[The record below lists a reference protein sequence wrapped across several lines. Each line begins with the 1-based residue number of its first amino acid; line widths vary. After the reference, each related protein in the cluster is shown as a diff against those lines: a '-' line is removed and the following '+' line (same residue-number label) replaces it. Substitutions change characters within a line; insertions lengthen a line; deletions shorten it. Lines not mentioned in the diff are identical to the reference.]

1 MLGLLRKYD
10 GQDADHGPA
19 KATIEK
25 LQSLANW
32 PKVQVMPEALLGGR
46 EGDYY
51 LVSDHP
57 ALQPQNDAPGYLI
70 KSESTGISLP
80 FGSLLEYE
88 IQDANGQVVES
99 DRKLVVRPPE
109 DETVMPEAP

>member
-1 MLGLLRKYD
+1 
-10 GQDADHGPA
+10 
-19 KATIEK
+19 
-25 LQSLANW
+25 
-32 PKVQVMPEALLGGR
+32 MPEALLGGR

-57 ALQPQNDAPGYLI
+57 ALQPQMTHRDISSRANLL
-70 KSESTGISLP
+70 ESLP